1 MKKEVKRRAIECA
14 AAAVLY
20 IVAIVGSSYAELE
33 REMRLLI
40 FLLPYLIM
48 AFATVRLLWNNLK
61 KRKLFDENLLI
72 LLATAGAFAVH
83 RYSEAVAVALSKIQN
98 EEIDLVILQSR
109 SPTCGVNQIYDG
121 SFTGKLVSGM
131 GLFAKA
137 LKQKGYHVIDVE
149 EI

>member
-1 MKKEVKRRAIECA
+1 MKMNIA
-14 AAAVLY
+14 L
-20 IVAIVGSSYAELE
+20 VAHDEMKNTMVGFCIAYEE
-33 REMRLLI
+33 I
-40 FLLPYLIM
+40 
-48 AFATVRLLWNNLK
+48 LK
-61 KRKLFDENLLI
+61 KYGIYATGTTGKRIMDETSLTINRLASGPLGGDQQIGSLI
-72 LLATAGAFAVH
+72 V
-83 RYSEAVAVALSKIQN
+83 QQ
-98 EEIDLVILQSR
+98 EIDLVILQSR